1 VCVRSFLAA
10 RNVNLTFKTH
20 EKNDESMM
28 LLNMMWIIIPRSAR
42 VDIIILSY
50 IKLLMGTLYARRL
63 NLVASFFVGARTA
76 HTDLNGR

>member
-10 RNVNLTFKTH
+10 WNVNLTFKTH

-42 VDIIILSY
+42 VDIIILLY

-63 NLVASFFVGARTA
+63 NLVARFFVGARTA

>member
-1 VCVRSFLAA
+1 
-10 RNVNLTFKTH
+10 
-20 EKNDESMM
+20 M

-42 VDIIILSY
+42 VDIIILLY

-63 NLVASFFVGARTA
+63 NLVARFFVGARTA